1 MESIELMDVSG
12 CDLQHS
18 IEQLIEHIGWTLDDD
33 SHTSVVEVF
42 DEAADWVVSSQIM
55 YGASHA
61 DALNA
66 SA

>member
-12 CDLQHS
+12 CDLQQS
-18 IEQLIEHIGWTLDDD
+18 IQQLIEHIGWTLDND

-55 YGASHA
+55 YGVSHA